1 MSTTNTSGNSMITS
15 NDLAQVSYFED
26 IDEADL
32 TWLAEQFDEFT
43 YDDGEEVFPY
53 GTPADNMM
61 VVLSGEMRVMRF
73 VEGSWR
79 FFSEVGPGHITG
91 MLPYS
96 RMKVYEAKG
105 DAVGKLRL
113 GMLAK
118 ERFPDVLYRL
128 PILGQRLVALMSD
141 RVKSATMADQ
151 EHNKLLALGKLSAGL
166 AHELNNPAAAAQRAA
181 TDLEVILKQLPTTVA
196 RLVGYGLTPE
206 TVIPVAEACT
216 LHVDQSAL
224 STLEMADQE
233 DAILDWLED
242 HDIEEAWNIAPALAE
257 SGVSVERLTSATSNL
272 PGEAIKDVVAWIQQ
286 STTAGRL
293 ISEVHAASGRISELV
308 KSVKSY
314 SHMDRSKEK
323 QPVQLQAGIESTVTM
338 LGHKMKAKA
347 VSVEKV
353 FPADLPP
360 VSGFPGELNQVWTN
374 IIDNAIDVVPDNGR
388 IRIVAQTIGECVEV
402 CIEDNGPGIP
412 DHVLPHI
419 FEPFFSTKD
428 VGEGTGL
435 GLDIAHRI
443 VVQQHRGQ
451 ILVESEPG
459 RTRFRVQLRKD

>member
-1 MSTTNTSGNSMITS
+1 MITAD
-15 NDLAQVSYFED
+15 DLVGVSYFED
-26 IDEADL
+26 FEESDL
-32 TWLAEQFDEFT
+32 TWLAEQFDDVT
-43 YDDGEEVFPY
+43 YEDGEEVFPY
-53 GTPADNMM
+53 GASADDMT
-61 VVLSGEMRVMRF
+61 VILSGELRIMRF

-105 DAVGKLRL
+105 NAVGTLRV
-113 GMLAK
+113 GMLNK
-118 ERFPDVLYRL
+118 SRFPDVLYRM
-128 PILGQRLVALMSD
+128 PVLGQRLVALMSD
-141 RVKSATMADQ
+141 RVRSATMADQ

-166 AHELNNPAAAAQRAA
+166 AHELNNPAAAARRAA
-181 TDLEVILKQLPTTVA
+181 MDLVSILKELPNTVA
-196 RLVGYGLTPE
+196 RLVKHGLTPE
-206 TVIPVAEACT
+206 SVIPAAQVCT
-216 LHVDQSAL
+216 LHLDQPAL
-224 STLEMADQE
+224 TTLEMADQE

-242 HDIEEAWNIAPALAE
+242 HDIEEAWNLAPALAE
-257 SGVSVERLTSATSNL
+257 SGVTVERLASATANL
-272 PGEAIKDVVAWIQQ
+272 PAEAIKDVVGWIQQ
-286 STTAGRL
+286 STTASRL
-293 ISEVHAASGRISELV
+293 IGEVHAASGRISELV

-314 SHMDRSKEK
+314 SHMDRSSDK

-347 VSVEKV
+347 ISVEKD
-353 FPADLPP
+353 FPADLPV

-374 IIDNAIDVVPDNGR
+374 IIDNAIDILPDEGR
-388 IRIVAQTIGECVEV
+388 IKIVAQAIGDRVDV

-419 FEPFFSTKD
+419 FEPFYSTKD

-451 ILVESEPG
+451 ILVESQPG
-459 RTRFRVQLRKD
+459 RTRFRVLLPIQ